1 MYVKDH
7 MTEKPYTIT
16 KDVVIS
22 KAVEIMRKNH
32 FHRLPVVDDQG
43 KLIGL
48 VTGGLVKEKSGAS
61 STSLSIYELNYL
73 LSKTEVQDIMITDV
87 KTISQDVFVEVAAQ
101 TMLENEISVL
111 PVVDEKNKVIGII
124 TDKDI
129 FQAFVELLG
138 YRNREQDSFSPPPT
152 LPANLLQW
160 PSVSATTTPIWIL
173 WQSITLRKEEPRS
186 WSRLPAPSLWKI
198 WRRSLSMRDSNSKG
212 SYRRPNSALPK
223 TLMSRKRPADPAE
236 VIR

>member
-7 MTEKPYTIT
+7 MTGNPYTIT

-32 FHRLPVVDDQG
+32 FHRLPIVDEQG
-43 KLIGL
+43 RLIGL
-48 VTGGLVKEKSGAS
+48 VTGGLVEEQSGAN

-73 LSKTEVQDIMITDV
+73 LSKTKVADIMIKDV

-101 TMLENEISVL
+101 TMLDNEISCL
-111 PVVDEKNKVIGII
+111 PVVDDDNKVIGII

-138 YRNREQDSFSPPPT
+138 LKKQGTRFIFGATDTPGEFAPMAKLFGDNN
-152 LPANLLQW
+152 ANLDSLAVYHTKDRGAEIVVKASGSI
-160 PSVSATTTPIWIL
+160 SVEDMAQILVDAGFDLRSIVQTTKFGTVK
-173 WQSITLRKEEPRS
+173 SFEV
-186 WSRLPAPSLWKI
+186 PAKKS
-198 WRRSLSMRDSNSKG
+198 
-212 SYRRPNSALPK
+212 
-223 TLMSRKRPADPAE
+223 
-236 VIR
+236 

>member
-101 TMLENEISVL
+101 I
-111 PVVDEKNKVIGII
+111 K
-124 TDKDI
+124 I
-129 FQAFVELLG
+129 F
-138 YRNREQDSFSPPPT
+138 
-152 LPANLLQW
+152 
-160 PSVSATTTPIWIL
+160 
-173 WQSITLRKEEPRS
+173 
-186 WSRLPAPSLWKI
+186 SRLS
-198 WRRSLSMRDSNSKG
+198 
-212 SYRRPNSALPK
+212 
-223 TLMSRKRPADPAE
+223 
-236 VIR
+236 

>member
-48 VTGGLVKEKSGAS
+48 VTGGLVKEKSGAN
-61 STSLSIYELNYL
+61 STALSIYELNYL
-73 LSKTEVQDIMITDV
+73 LSKTQVQDIMIKDV
-87 KTISQDVFVEVAAQ
+87 KTITQDVFVEAAAQ

-111 PVVDEKNKVIGII
+111 PVVDENNKVIGII

-138 YRNREQDSFSPPPT
+138 YRHQGTRFILGATDTPGEFAPMAKLFGDNN
-152 LPANLLQW
+152 ANLDSLAVYHTKDRGAEIVVKASGSIPVEDMAQILVDAGYDLR
-160 PSVSATTTPIWIL
+160 SIVQTTKFGTTKSFEIP
-173 WQSITLRKEEPRS
+173 QKRS
-186 WSRLPAPSLWKI
+186 
-198 WRRSLSMRDSNSKG
+198 
-212 SYRRPNSALPK
+212 
-223 TLMSRKRPADPAE
+223 
-236 VIR
+236 

>member
-111 PVVDEKNKVIGII
+111 PVVDENNKVIGII

-129 FQAFVELLG
+129 FHLQ
-138 YRNREQDSFSPPPT
+138 QPI
-152 LPANLLQW
+152 LPANLPLW
-160 PSVSATTTPIWIL
+160 PSASVTTTPTLIL
-173 WQSITLRKEEPRS
+173 WLSITQRREALRS
-186 WSRLPAPSLWKI
+186 
-198 WRRSLSMRDSNSKG
+198 
-212 SYRRPNSALPK
+212 
-223 TLMSRKRPADPAE
+223 
-236 VIR
+236 

>member
-7 MTEKPYTIT
+7 MTSNPYTIT

-48 VTGGLVKEKSGAS
+48 VTGGLVKEKSGAN

-73 LSKTEVQDIMITDV
+73 LSKTQVKDIMITDV
-87 KTISQDVFVEVAAQ
+87 KTISQDVFVEEAAQ

-111 PVVDEKNKVIGII
+111 PVVDDTNKVIGII

-138 YRNREQDSFSPPPT
+138 YRHQGTRFILGATDTPGEFAPMAKLFGDNN
-152 LPANLLQW
+152 ANLDSLAVYHTKDRGAEIVVKASGAIPVEDMAQILVDAGYDLR
-160 PSVSATTTPIWIL
+160 SIVQTTKFGTTKSFEIP
-173 WQSITLRKEEPRS
+173 QKRS
-186 WSRLPAPSLWKI
+186 
-198 WRRSLSMRDSNSKG
+198 
-212 SYRRPNSALPK
+212 
-223 TLMSRKRPADPAE
+223 
-236 VIR
+236 

>member
-48 VTGGLVKEKSGAS
+48 VTGGLVKEKSGAN

-73 LSKTEVQDIMITDV
+73 LSKTQVQDIMIKDV

-111 PVVDEKNKVIGII
+111 PVVDENNKVIG
-124 TDKDI
+124 
-129 FQAFVELLG
+129 QSG
-138 YRNREQDSFSPPPT
+138 FSG
-152 LPANLLQW
+152 
-160 PSVSATTTPIWIL
+160 
-173 WQSITLRKEEPRS
+173 
-186 WSRLPAPSLWKI
+186 
-198 WRRSLSMRDSNSKG
+198 SLSHQGEGRRDRSQSFRSDLRG
-212 SYRRPNSALPK
+212 RYG
-223 TLMSRKRPADPAE
+223 TDPCK
-236 VIR
+236 

>member
-7 MTEKPYTIT
+7 MTGNPYTIT

-22 KAVEIMRKNH
+22 RAVEIMRKNH
-32 FHRLPVVDDQG
+32 FHRLPVVDEQG

-48 VTGGLVKEKSGAS
+48 VTGGLVKEKSGAN

-73 LSKTEVQDIMITDV
+73 LSKTQVKDIMITDV
-87 KTISQDVFVEVAAQ
+87 KTISQDVFVEEAAQ

-111 PVVDEKNKVIGII
+111 PVVDEQNKVIGII

-138 YRNREQDSFSPPPT
+138 YRHQGTRFILGATDTPGEFAPMAKLFGDNN
-152 LPANLLQW
+152 ANLDSLAVYHTKDRGAEIVVKASGAIPVEDMAQILVDAGYDLR
-160 PSVSATTTPIWIL
+160 SIVQTTKFGTTKSFEIP
-173 WQSITLRKEEPRS
+173 QKRS
-186 WSRLPAPSLWKI
+186 
-198 WRRSLSMRDSNSKG
+198 
-212 SYRRPNSALPK
+212 
-223 TLMSRKRPADPAE
+223 
-236 VIR
+236 

>member
-7 MTEKPYTIT
+7 MTKDPYTIT

-43 KLIGL
+43 KLVGL
-48 VTGGLVKEKSGAS
+48 VTAN
-61 STSLSIYELNYL
+61 TTALSIYELNYL
-73 LSKTEVQDIMITDV
+73 LSKTKVSDIMIKDV
-87 KTISQDVFVEVAAQ
+87 KTITQDVFVEVAAQ
-101 TMLENEISVL
+101 TMLDNEISVL

-138 YRNREQDSFSPPPT
+138 YKSQGTRFIFSATDTPGEFAPMAKCFGDNN
-152 LPANLLQW
+152 ANLDSLAVYHTKERGAEIVVKASGAI
-160 PSVSATTTPIWIL
+160 SVEEMAQILVDAGFGLKGIVQTTKFGTTKVFEVPE
-173 WQSITLRKEEPRS
+173 K
-186 WSRLPAPSLWKI
+186 
-198 WRRSLSMRDSNSKG
+198 SK
-212 SYRRPNSALPK
+212 
-223 TLMSRKRPADPAE
+223 
-236 VIR
+236 

>member
-7 MTEKPYTIT
+7 MTRDPYTIT

-48 VTGGLVKEKSGAS
+48 VTGGLVKEKSGAN

-73 LSKTEVQDIMITDV
+73 LSKTQVKDIMITDV
-87 KTISQDVFVEVAAQ
+87 KTISQDVFVEEAAQ

-111 PVVDEKNKVIGII
+111 PVVDDTNKVIGII

-138 YRNREQDSFSPPPT
+138 YRHQGTRFILGATDTPGEFAPMAKLFGDNN
-152 LPANLLQW
+152 ANLDSLAVYHTKDRGAEIVVKASGAIPVEDMAQILVDAGYDLR
-160 PSVSATTTPIWIL
+160 SIVQTTKFGTTKSFEIP
-173 WQSITLRKEEPRS
+173 QKRS
-186 WSRLPAPSLWKI
+186 
-198 WRRSLSMRDSNSKG
+198 
-212 SYRRPNSALPK
+212 
-223 TLMSRKRPADPAE
+223 
-236 VIR
+236 

>member
-7 MTEKPYTIT
+7 MTGNPYTIT

-32 FHRLPVVDDQG
+32 FHRLPIVDEQG
-43 KLIGL
+43 RLIGL
-48 VTGGLVKEKSGAS
+48 VTGGLVEEQSGAN

-73 LSKTEVQDIMITDV
+73 LSKTKVADIMIKDV

-101 TMLENEISVL
+101 TMLDNEISCL
-111 PVVDEKNKVIGII
+111 PVVDDDNKVIGII

-138 YRNREQDSFSPPPT
+138 LKKQGTRFIFGATDTPGEFAPMAKLFGDNN
-152 LPANLLQW
+152 ANLDSLAVYHTKDRGAEIVVKASGSI
-160 PSVSATTTPIWIL
+160 SVEDMAQILVDAGFDLRSIVQTTKFGTV
-173 WQSITLRKEEPRS
+173 KNFEV
-186 WSRLPAPSLWKI
+186 PAKKS
-198 WRRSLSMRDSNSKG
+198 
-212 SYRRPNSALPK
+212 
-223 TLMSRKRPADPAE
+223 
-236 VIR
+236 